1 MYNTTSYNDLLN
13 NIELSKARISYIGE
27 QRELLIKMMDIDRP
41 KDIIAMQYS
50 DMPSG
55 GKKVSIS
62 LDRLVTALNK
72 LDISLDFEEQMLLNM
87 VELQKQSV
95 ELLNH
100 FEGLEYKVAY
110 LLHVKGFTVQEVA
123 DKLGYS
129 FTYMQNISAKVNKE
143 VV

>member
-13 NIELSKARISYIGE
+13 NIELSRARISYIGE
-27 QRELLIKMMDIDRP
+27 QRELLIKMMDIDKP
-41 KDIIAMQYS
+41 SEIKGMCYS

-55 GKKVSIS
+55 GKQVSIS
-62 LDRLVTALNK
+62 LDRIVTALNK
-72 LDISLDFEEQMLLNM
+72 LDISLDFEEEMLLNM

-95 ELLNH
+95 ELLNK

-110 LLHVKGFTVQEVA
+110 LLHVKRYSVQEVA
-123 DKLGYS
+123 DELGYS
-129 FTYMQNISAKVNKE
+129 FHYMQNISAKVNRE

>member
-13 NIELSKARISYIGE
+13 NIELSKARIAYIGE
-27 QRELLIKMMDIDRP
+27 QRELLIKMMDIDKPSEIR
-41 KDIIAMQYS
+41 AMAYS
-50 DMPSG
+50 DVPSG
-55 GKKVSIS
+55 GHQVSIS

-72 LDISLDFEEQMLLNM
+72 LDISLDFEEQMLHNM
-87 VELQKQSV
+87 IELQKQSV

-100 FEGLEYKVAY
+100 FEGLEHKVAY
-110 LLHVKGFTVQEVA
+110 LLHVKGYTVQEVA

-129 FTYMQNISAKVNKE
+129 FTYMQNMSAKVNKE